1 MYLARAQLNPTRRGA
16 RRLLGSPQA
25 MHAAVLSCYHA
36 AQENGRILW
45 RLDAHERSQW
55 LYVVSS
61 APPDLTSLVEQAGW
75 PQTDGGDVRS
85 YTPLLDRLA
94 EGQRW
99 HFRLT
104 ANPTQ
109 ATRKGGRVSQGAPR
123 MLERSKRFGHVTVKH
138 QEEWLLTRCEG
149 WGFTVPYDEEQD
161 ALDLVVSER
170 KVESF
175 RRGDSRVTIA
185 KASYEGQL
193 VVADPA
199 ALRRTLVTGAGPAK
213 AYGCGLLTLAPPR
226 RA

>member
-1 MYLARAQLNPTRRGA
+1 
-16 RRLLGSPQA
+16 
-25 MHAAVLSCYHA
+25 MHGAVLSCFHA
-36 AQENGRILW
+36 GQEGGRVLW
-45 RLDAHERSQW
+45 RLDPHLSEQW
-55 LYVVSS
+55 LYVVSP
-61 APPDLTSLVEQAGW
+61 APPDLTSLIEQAGW

-85 YTPLLDRLA
+85 YGPLLDRLA
-94 EGQRW
+94 MGQRW
-99 HFRLT
+99 QFRLT

-109 ATRKGGRVSQGAPR
+109 ASRRGGPIAVGRPPR

-138 QEEWLLTRCEG
+138 QEEWLLTRCEA
-149 WGFTVPYDEEQD
+149 WGFTIPYDEEQD

-175 RRGDSRVTIA
+175 RRGDNRVTIA
-185 KASYEGQL
+185 KASYEGHL
-193 VVADPA
+193 VVGDPE